1 MQNKNAKKG
10 NKTQPKEKK
19 FIYKD
24 NMKVSE
30 VAQGLDLSPA
40 ALIKKLIN
48 LGIMSNVN
56 QVLDRDV
63 VELLVDD
70 QGYKFEVGKI
80 TDLTRYDEIEI
91 KEDPKNLVSR
101 PPIVTVMGH
110 VDHGKTTLLDTIR
123 KTRVAQGGRWYYSA
137 Y

>member
-70 QGYKFEVGKI
+70 QGYKFEVEKI
-80 TDLTRYDEIEI
+80 TDLTRYDEI
-91 KEDPKNLVSR
+91 
-101 PPIVTVMGH
+101 
-110 VDHGKTTLLDTIR
+110 
-123 KTRVAQGGRWYYSA
+123 
-137 Y
+137 